1 MKDLQEILSNIN
13 NSIDRYNNLPLIDY
27 KELSE
32 ILRELTSN
40 LFYLE
45 GIRSDAKRDWN
56 EIYLNSKETSVKGK
70 EREADME
77 VHELYMIRRVMTAGY
92 RITDAIRSQISIYKK
107 EG

>member
-1 MKDLQEILSNIN
+1 MKELQEILSNIN
-13 NSIDRYNNLPLIDY
+13 NSVDKYNDLPLIEY

-45 GIRSDAKRDWN
+45 RHRSDAKNHWN
-56 EIYLNSKETSVKGK
+56 EVYLNSEEKSVSGK

-77 VHELYMIRRVMTAGY
+77 VHDLYIIRRVMTAGY

-107 EG
+107 EN